1 MSESQEVKSPCI
13 SVCAMDD
20 LSGLCL
26 GCYRTLEEIEGWW
39 DLKPEEQKVIVEA
52 AEVRQKEQANFD

>member
-1 MSESQEVKSPCI
+1 MSETQEVKSPCI

-20 LSGLCL
+20 LTGLCL
-26 GCYRTLEEIEGWW
+26 GCYRTSAEIEDWW

-52 AEVRQKEQANFD
+52 AAQREADAF